1 MKEFMTALFVGIM
14 DTVICLIFN
23 VVYRDG
29 GIYFS
34 NDLINVSTLIFGILI
49 IFGIIGIIYT
59 VLVST
64 LEKGTIL
71 FMGLFLLL
79 TVAGLWGAGSA
90 QISPDMAENE
100 RFRGLLK
107 GILWIMGVSAVAGIP
122 LLRNSKKFEEAVL

>member
-49 IFGIIGIIYT
+49 IFSLIGIVYM
-59 VLVST
+59 VLVNT
-64 LEKGTIL
+64 LEKGAII

-122 LLRNSKKFEEAVL
+122 LLRKSKKFEEAVL

>member
-49 IFGIIGIIYT
+49 IFSLIGIVYM
-59 VLVST
+59 VLVNT
-64 LEKGTIL
+64 LEKGAII

-122 LLRNSKKFEEAVL
+122 LLRN

>member
-71 FMGLFLLL
+71 FMGLILLL